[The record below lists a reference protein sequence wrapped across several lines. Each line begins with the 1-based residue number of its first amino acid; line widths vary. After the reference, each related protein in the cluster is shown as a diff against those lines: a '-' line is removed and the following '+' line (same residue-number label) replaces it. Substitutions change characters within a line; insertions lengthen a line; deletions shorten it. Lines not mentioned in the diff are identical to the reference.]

1 MANGRNPYGGYPIQ
15 PSMLSVREPIY
26 GTQTQFVN
34 GRPMSVPVQ
43 SYMNR
48 QVGSASLPPALNV
61 ARLQADRLAKQAA
74 VRKPPM
80 PQQAA
85 TPTQQMIA
93 QGQQRRAM
101 LDQIMRAE
109 ALKRPQV
116 QRPSAPTAPAQPSG
130 IFGSQMFTDPMS
142 PSGQALGAAAATGL
156 QLSGYTD
163 RPRTLGQ
170 NLGAMMTAGQQAYSA
185 AQGAER
191 DRQMQEALFGL
202 KLAEAAQPDYT
213 TLQQNLMAAG
223 YDLSSPE
230 GQSAMRHQLEKSDA
244 QTIFLGGDKQKEM
257 AYGSAIKTREN
268 MVKQVDQDRVLG
280 TRLQTVIDLIES
292 GVETG
297 RVQSAMMPL
306 KQLGRELGFLSDE
319 QISQLTD
326 QEIIDS
332 AAAFLTPRMRVV
344 GSGASSDR
352 DMDFFARATVRLAN
366 TPEANLVIAKMQKQ
380 VMDYNKNRLDLFDG
394 YVQREGH
401 DFGFGN
407 YADKEM
413 GEIYSRVTS
422 NEQFSDLIKSGKIK
436 EGDVFYNAIT
446 DEFDILTKEM
456 M

>member
-1 MANGRNPYGGYPIQ
+1 MINFRQPTYGAQ
-15 PSMLSVREPIY
+15 
-26 GTQTQFVN
+26 TQTVD
-34 GRPMSVPVQ
+34 GRPMSVPPQ
-43 SYMNR
+43 SYISG

-61 ARLQADRLAKQAA
+61 ARLQADRLAQLAR

-80 PQQAA
+80 PEQAA

-101 LDQIMRAE
+101 LNQIMMAE
-109 ALKRPQV
+109 ALKRQKT
-116 QRPSAPTAPAQPSG
+116 QQPSSG

-142 PSGQALGAAAATGL
+142 PAGQALGAAAATGL

-163 RPRTLGQ
+163 RPRTFGQ
-170 NLGAMMTAGQQAYSA
+170 NLGEILAAGQEAYSA
-185 AQGAER
+185 AQGEER
-191 DRQMQEALFGL
+191 DRRMEEALFGL
-202 KLAEAAQPDYT
+202 KVAEATRPDLT

-230 GQSAMRHQLEKSDA
+230 GQAAMRHQLEKSDA
-244 QTIFLGGDKQKEM
+244 DTIFLGGDKQKEM

-268 MVKQVDQDRVLG
+268 MAKQVNQDRELG
-280 TRLQTVIDLIES
+280 TRLQTVVDLLES

-297 RVQSAMMPL
+297 RVQSAMLPL
-306 KQLGRELGFLSDE
+306 KQLGREMGFLSDA
-319 QISQLTD
+319 QVADLTD

-380 VMDYNKNRLDLFDG
+380 VMDYNRDRLSLFDE
-394 YVQREGH
+394 YVQREGN
-401 DFGFGN
+401 DFGFGD
-407 YADKEM
+407 YADKQM

-422 NEQFSDLIKSGKIK
+422 NKQFSDLIESGKIK

-446 DEFDILTKEM
+446 DEFDVLTKEM